1 MSTGDPNPLVG
12 QSYDQGYPHLLPGA
26 HNVPGQD
33 GREAI
38 VSINRTV
45 DSDPFQVSFPSA
57 VAQAILSSEPHTP
70 PRAGPE
76 GCQMY
81 SEVSNDVIEL
91 DR

>member
-45 DSDPFQVSFPSA
+45 DSDPFQVSFSSA
-57 VAQAILSSEPHTP
+57 VTRAILSSEPHTP